1 MTDGLGGAGAV
12 LIGRFTPALWRLR
25 VRGSVIHGRDC
36 MASVDLFQPNDD
48 DLVAVVPEPIDAA
61 GALDFVSA
69 PDCGAIVLFLGT
81 VRDHSPGKTGIT
93 HLEYEAYEEVVEPKI
108 REIVAEARQK
118 WPIRRAAALHR
129 TGELGVG
136 EISVAVAV
144 SSPHREAAFAA
155 GRYLIDELKRRA
167 PIWKKE
173 HWSGGAEWVREDH

>member
-1 MTDGLGGAGAV
+1 
-12 LIGRFTPALWRLR
+12 
-25 VRGSVIHGRDC
+25 